1 MLAKHL
7 VGLSLEER
15 QYLMQIIAEGNGGK
29 ERLNRARILLKAD
42 VGKHGEGWRDS
53 EIAEAFYVGEPTVA
67 RTRRTFVEEGIQASV
82 NRKVQIRTRK
92 RIIGGEEEAY
102 LIAMACG
109 APPEGHCRWTLRML
123 ANRMVELNYV
133 DTISYET
140 IRRTLKKTNLS
151 RGKKRNGA
159 FQQNPTPPSSAKW
172 KKSSTCIKRSTIPSD
187 PLYVWTNPINS

>member
-159 FQQNPTPPSSAKW
+159 FRQKQMQNSSVIW
-172 KKSSTCIKRSTIPSD
+172 KTS
-187 PLYVWTNPINS
+187 